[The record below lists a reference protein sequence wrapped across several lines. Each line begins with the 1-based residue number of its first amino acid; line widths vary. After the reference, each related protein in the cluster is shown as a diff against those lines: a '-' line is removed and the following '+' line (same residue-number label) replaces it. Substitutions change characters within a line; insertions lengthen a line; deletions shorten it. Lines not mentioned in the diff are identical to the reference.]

1 MESLQEKLYLLKQLI
16 EFAKIDGV
24 LHDKEIDFLK
34 LLANDFGID
43 HETYLSLYN
52 TTPEKVNVSFPDRI
66 IQFYR
71 LALLMQCDG
80 AWHEKEINKI
90 QEIALLMGLDPA
102 GVSKLLRTIKNIGPQ
117 NITPE
122 YIIDIFTT
130 QLN

>member
-1 MESLQEKLYLLKQLI
+1 METHQEKLYLLKQLI

-34 LLANDFGID
+34 LLAEDFGID
-43 HETYLSLYN
+43 YNTYLTLYN
-52 TTPEKVNVSFPDRI
+52 LEPQKVNVSFQDRI

-80 AWHEKEINKI
+80 TWHEKEINKI
-90 QEIALLMGLDPA
+90 QEIGIFMGLDPVA
-102 GVSKLLRTIKNIGPQ
+102 IKVLLKKIKTVGPQ

-122 YIIDIFTT
+122 FILDIFTT